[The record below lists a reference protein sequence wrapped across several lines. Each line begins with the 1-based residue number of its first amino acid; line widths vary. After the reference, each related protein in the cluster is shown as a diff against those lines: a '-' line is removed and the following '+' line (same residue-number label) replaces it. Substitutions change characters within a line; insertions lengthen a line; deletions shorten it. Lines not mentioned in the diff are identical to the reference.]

1 MTTQPVCLLVDDEP
15 DILIMLER
23 TLKKDFRIGCLK
35 ARTVNEA
42 LELIATTEFSL
53 CLTDMR
59 LPNQINGGV
68 QPHGGMRVI
77 AEIHKKNPTIPII
90 VMTAHADSEST
101 AQSLKLGAFDYISKP
116 IAIVKLLH
124 VIKNA
129 VEATEYTL
137 AINTKKREYV
147 AKNLIG
153 DSKQMRELR
162 SRLETIAY
170 AQVPVLIRG
179 ESGTGKEVVARAIHR
194 LSSRA
199 DKPFVAVNCGAISSE
214 LMESEFFGHKKGSFT
229 GAMQNKNGF
238 FQTAEGGFLF
248 LDEIGD
254 LPLTMQVKLLR
265 AIQEKQIRPVG
276 ASQEIPADVRIL
288 SATHR
293 DLGELAKT
301 GGFRDDLL
309 YRINVI
315 ELYIPPLRERA
326 EDIQLLSQVILNRV
340 SATLGINPALYLHP
354 EAIKTLQRYYFEGNI
369 RELQNIL
376 ERAATVC
383 QSSEILPQDLQ
394 LTSPQN
400 YAGVQKLRSVSPV
413 TPISAIAKEF
423 LDADAMI
430 TGELSDFDVTST
442 DESPI
447 FDATTTGELLDFD
460 VTMMGELSA
469 FMDELTFLLVQKF
482 EAMEL
487 YDFLAEMEKAKI
499 AYALKRAD
507 FNISLAAKSLKV
519 TRATL
524 RYRIARYGLNFN
536 DIKE

>member
-23 TLKKDFRIGCLK
+23 TLKKDFRIECLK

-59 LPNQINGGV
+59 LPNQINCGV

-101 AQSLKLGAFDYISKP
+101 TQSLKVGAFDYISKP
-116 IAIVKLLH
+116 IAIVKLIH

-129 VEATEYTL
+129 LEATEYTL

-147 AKNLIG
+147 TKHLIG

-162 SRLETIAY
+162 SKLETIAY
-170 AQVPVLIRG
+170 AQVPVLIKG

-199 DKPFVAVNCGAISSE
+199 DKPFIAVNCGAISSE

-238 FQTAEGGFLF
+238 FQAAEGGFLF

-254 LPLTMQVKLLR
+254 LPLPMQVKLLR

-276 ASQEIPADVRIL
+276 SNQEIPADVRIL

-293 DLGELAKT
+293 DLGELVKT
-301 GGFRDDLL
+301 GGFREDLL

-326 EDIQLLSQVILNRV
+326 EDISLLSQVILKRV
-340 SATLGINPALYLHP
+340 SATLGINPALYLHS
-354 EAIKTLQRYYFEGNI
+354 EAIKVLQRYPFEGNI

-394 LTSPQN
+394 LPTSTHPN
-400 YAGVQKLRSVSPV
+400 NAVAQKLRSVA
-413 TPISAIAKEF
+413 PISAIAKEF
-423 LDADAMI
+423 LDIDAMV

-442 DESPI
+442 DESLT
-447 FDATTTGELLDFD
+447 FDTVTMGELPDFD

-469 FMDELTFLLVQKF
+469 FMDELTFISCKNLRRWN
-482 EAMEL
+482 
-487 YDFLAEMEKAKI
+487 YTSFLAEMEKAKI